1 MLVFD
6 VYDFNFMYIGV
17 LPEFMFVYHVHGVP
31 VGPERA
37 SEPLELELQRVVS
50 GHGVLEMEPRS

>member
-1 MLVFD
+1 MC
-6 VYDFNFMYIGV
+6 MGV
-17 LPEFMFVYHVHGVP
+17 LPISVFVYHVHGVP

>member
-17 LPEFMFVYHVHGVP
+17 LPEFMFVYHVHVCYYQRQKRVP
-31 VGPERA
+31 DPWSWSYRW
-37 SEPLELELQRVVS
+37 L
-50 GHGVLEMEPRS
+50 